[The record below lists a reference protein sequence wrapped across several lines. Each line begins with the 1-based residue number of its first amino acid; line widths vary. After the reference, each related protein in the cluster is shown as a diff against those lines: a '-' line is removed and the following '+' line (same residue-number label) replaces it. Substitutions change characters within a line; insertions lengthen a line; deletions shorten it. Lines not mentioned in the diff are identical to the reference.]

1 MSNLKETLGK
11 VLESLKNAATDIS
24 TIEVTT
30 LTGNVKKIFNGDEID
45 LVQTVKTAKGN
56 VKGEVRL
63 LAHTRIEFDQDTTQF
78 FNEDITDADDHLL
91 LLHQEMIDSAID
103 SRNAFLIFLKELFD

>member
-1 MSNLKETLGK
+1 MSNLKVTLDK
-11 VLESLKNAATDIS
+11 VLKSLNNAATDLS

-30 LTGNVKKIFNGDEID
+30 LTGNVTKLFNGDEID
-45 LVQTVKTAKGN
+45 LVQTLKTAKGN

-63 LAHTRIEFDQDTTQF
+63 VAHTRIEFDQDATQF
-78 FNEDITDADDHLL
+78 FNEDITEADDHLL

-103 SRNAFLIFLKELFD
+103 SRNAFLVFLKELFD

>member
-1 MSNLKETLGK
+1 MNNLKETLGK
-11 VLESLKNAATDIS
+11 VLESLNDVAADLS

-30 LTGNVKKIFNGDEID
+30 LTGNVKALFNGEKID
-45 LVQTVKTAKGN
+45 LVETLKSAKGN

-78 FNEDITDADDHLL
+78 FNDDITDADNHLL

-103 SRNAFLIFLKELFD
+103 SRNAFLGFLKELFA

>member
-1 MSNLKETLGK
+1 MSNLKVTLDK
-11 VLESLKNAATDIS
+11 VLKSLNNAATDLS

-30 LTGNVKKIFNGDEID
+30 LTGNVTKLFNGDEID
-45 LVQTVKTAKGN
+45 LVQTLITAKGN

-63 LAHTRIEFDQDTTQF
+63 VAHTRIEFDQDATQF
-78 FNEDITDADDHLL
+78 FNEDITEADDHLL

-103 SRNAFLIFLKELFD
+103 SRNAFLVFLKELFD